1 MMRKC
6 GLKGKQRGSTTKYSG
21 FDEKIDQVLLEPEI
35 DLLPE
40 GEVKEQLVKSR
51 IGQYFFRIA
60 VLNPVLQD
68 QRFQNYQ
75 QQTI

>member
-1 MMRKC
+1 MLAK
-6 GLKGKQRGSTTKYSG
+6 LKNER
-21 FDEKIDQVLLEPEI
+21 IDQVLLEPEI

-60 VLNPVLQD
+60 VLNFVLLD
-68 QRFQNYQ
+68 
-75 QQTI
+75 